1 MHQLNHGVLFHS
13 HDTWE
18 LASISCGDEQVGVD
32 DEQVEVEKLGF
43 LLLLHCQ
50 PNAEMNFHSFTN
62 IKRNNESAPTKG
74 KELGLAAPE
83 SNTLFWVN

>member
-18 LASISCGDEQVGVD
+18 LASISCDDEQVG
-32 DEQVEVEKLGF
+32 VEKLGF
-43 LLLLHCQ
+43 LLLLNCP
-50 PNAEMNFHSFTN
+50 PNAKMNFHSFTN